1 MKQDLA
7 QFMDAAKMVV
17 YDQKYAPQFVD
28 LIETQQGAIDAV
40 GGVMGVLDQR
50 KPVPPEI
57 YPSLA
62 VSIYLMM
69 VDVAMAAT
77 GEKPDKA
84 TMKQTINALL
94 STLGGKP
101 QGGPEQMPTEQMPPE
116 QMAQPAQPQ
125 GMIGAAA

>member
-1 MKQDLA
+1 MKQDLSM
-7 QFMDAAKMVV
+7 FMDAAKMVV

-40 GGVMGVLDQR
+40 GSVMSVIDQR
-50 KPVPPEI
+50 KPVPPEVST
-57 YPSLA
+57 SLA

-94 STLGGKP
+94 SKLTGKP
-101 QGGPEQMPTEQMPPE
+101 QGVPEQMPEQP
-116 QMAQPAQPQ
+116 MASAQPQ